1 MGSRAHAAQHANGW
15 TTFKMTEKSVDDAFA
30 CLQVPVLFLVAR
42 GSFYRQGAPKLADL
56 VHRHAT

>member
-15 TTFKMTEKSVDDAFA
+15 TTFKMTEKNAFA

-56 VHRHAT
+56 VHQLAT